1 MTPFEFVVRRLRWLA
16 RIPLAPQIF
25 DSLLL
30 AWTALRHP
38 NRLRAMEAVEAA
50 AIGIPAVSLTV
61 HRLGGLGFAFGGRE
75 LGHLHGNGL
84 LDLFTGRKL
93 ARDLVAAG
101 RADTHHFF
109 GESAW
114 VSYWVRS
121 AADVI
126 QAVALLQCVFGR
138 RQREPA
144 NPAQAGGRV
153 NPSEPAKSMTKIVM
167 IRRLTRMALS

>member
-1 MTPFEFVVRRLRWLA
+1 MSLFEFVVRRLRWLA
-16 RIPLAPQIF
+16 RIPLAPQLF

-38 NRLRAMEAVEAA
+38 NRLRAMEAIEEA
-50 AIGIPAVSLTV
+50 AIGIPGVSLTV
-61 HRLGGLGFAFGGRE
+61 HRLGGVGFSLRGRE

-93 ARDLVAAG
+93 ARELVAAG
-101 RADTHHFF
+101 RAETHHFF

-121 AADVI
+121 GADVS
-126 QAVALLQCVFGR
+126 QAVALIECALGR
-138 RQREPA
+138 STEP
-144 NPAQAGGRV
+144 NPVEKMVTTGYADLHG
-153 NPSEPAKSMTKIVM
+153 
-167 IRRLTRMALS
+167 